1 VNTQSERIVDFIAS
15 LMPLYTGQN
24 TDGRRCAVSLIDG
37 TVIAPIANQ
46 GDDEAGGR
54 DGRNVGDVVV
64 GGDDDDWVAVY
75 WQGDRSRRTE
85 VQGSLIAGQ
94 ALLRYIE
101 LRGVGRSADE
111 LRRERDGLAEHFA
124 FKTGAS
130 LYLAEGYEEPELQ
143 RMLRKAVSKLGP
155 AVVAGLLRKAVG
167 L

>member
-1 VNTQSERIVDFIAS
+1 MSTQSERTVSFIAS

-24 TDGRRCAVSLIDG
+24 IDGCGCAVSLIDG
-37 TVIAPIANQ
+37 TVVVPIANH
-46 GDDEAGGR
+46 GDDEAGDR
-54 DGRNVGDVVV
+54 DGRNVGDG
-64 GGDDDDWVAVY
+64 GGDDGDDDWVVVY

-130 LYLAEGYEEPELQ
+130 ICLAEGYEESELQ

-155 AVVAGLLRKAVG
+155 AVVADLLRKAVG